1 MSTES
6 SNAIS
11 PNSGNVILMVGTVKG
26 AFIFYSDAS
35 RREFHIVGP
44 YFKGME
50 VFSTAYLPDKKAPR
64 ILMGVKSQHW
74 GSTVNWSD
82 DFGATWHEPADGNVK
97 FPAASGLS
105 LNAIWALE
113 PAPLLGP
120 DVVFAGVDPAA
131 LYRSDDRGETFQA
144 NAALLNHPERPFWM
158 PGFGGLCL
166 HTVMPDPRDPKRMI
180 VGISSAGIYRTDDG
194 GESWTRR
201 NNGIR
206 MDDAGPPNAPHFR
219 PQCAHK
225 MRYDAKNPRR
235 IYLQNHPGIY
245 RSDDG
250 GDSWIDIQPGL
261 PSVFGFPMVAHPNRA
276 DTAYVIPLTADNY
289 RVPIEGAAKVWRTRD
304 AGASWEALGNGLPQ
318 HDAYFSVLRD
328 AFNSDRLDPAG
339 LYFGTRG
346 GQLFAS
352 SDEGEN
358 WRSIADWLPAVLCVK
373 AQVIA

>member
-1 MSTES
+1 MSTQ
-6 SNAIS
+6 SNSGIS
-11 PNSGNVILMVGTVKG
+11 PHSGDVILMVGTVKG
-26 AFIFYSDAS
+26 AFVLHSDAR
-35 RREFHIVGP
+35 RREFRITGP
-44 YFKGME
+44 YFKGQE
-50 VFSTAYLPDKKAPR
+50 VFSVAYLPDRKSPR
-64 ILMGVKSQHW
+64 LLAGCKSQHW

-82 DFGATWHEPADGNVK
+82 DFGASWHEPAEGNVK
-97 FPAASGLS
+97 FPASSGLS

-113 PAPLLGP
+113 PAPLIGP
-120 DVVFAGVDPAA
+120 EVVLAGADPAA
-131 LYRSDDRGETFQA
+131 LYRSDDRGETFQP
-144 NAALLNHPERPFWM
+144 NDSLLNHPERPFWM

-166 HTVMPDPRDPKRMI
+166 HTVMPDPRTPKRII
-180 VGISSAGIYRTDDG
+180 VGISAAGIYRTDDG
-194 GESWTRR
+194 GETWTRR
-201 NNGIR
+201 NDGVA
-206 MDDAGPPNAPHFR
+206 MDEAGPPNAPHFR

-250 GDSWIDIQPGL
+250 GDSWINIQPGL
-261 PSVFGFPMVAHPNRA
+261 PSVFGFPMVAHPSRA
-276 DTAYVIPLTADNY
+276 DTAYVIPLTAENF

-304 AGASWEALGNGLPQ
+304 AGESWEPLGKGLPQ

-328 AFNSDRLDPAG
+328 AFNADTTDPMG

-358 WRSIADWLPAVLCVK
+358 WRSLADWLPAVLCVK
-373 AQVIA
+373 AQVIP